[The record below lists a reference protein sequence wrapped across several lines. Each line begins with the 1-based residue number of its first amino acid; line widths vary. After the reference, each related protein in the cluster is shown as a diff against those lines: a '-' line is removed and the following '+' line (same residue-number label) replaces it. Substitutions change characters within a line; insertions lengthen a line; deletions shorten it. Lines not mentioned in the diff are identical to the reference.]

1 MEGEGFL
8 SDILLNGQDDHVTG
22 LDDLTIPISQDTQT
36 NQDVHVEVVPSR
48 GNKGTMR
55 SKNFHRKEGEVV
67 CSGWLNASKDPI
79 HGANQNRTTFVV
91 EFMLILRRT
100 KKKLKLCGQR
110 VPLYA

>member
-79 HGANQNRTTFVV
+79 HGANQNRTTFCGRVHAYF
-91 EFMLILRRT
+91 EKN
-100 KKKLKLCGQR
+100 KKN
-110 VPLYA
+110 